1 MLTEYEYVRMSGRV
15 VFSDG
20 ESVKEQRCK
29 SAASSVMTTM
39 HTPDMTI
46 APWKPFL
53 TLHGNRKRLLLAAMF
68 LHAAGA
74 KADQADTWNLFAGI
88 NQTHD
93 ANLFRLADSV
103 DPMTVAG
110 KPQRSEDIT
119 STHFGVSFDK
129 SVSMQRFRFD
139 YTVSENRY
147 ETYSYLNFAAS
158 IYSGTWNWALT
169 PRLQG
174 TLSARHS
181 EALAGF
187 ADYRNYSGRNVQ
199 KSGKQYFEA
208 EGELHGPW
216 RLVAAI
222 SRDDVVNSQA
232 FLEASDSVLMSYEV
246 GGKYLAKSGSWIS
259 VVAHR
264 GEGEYQKLQY
274 VPFSQL
280 SAPLNPQY
288 DKGYSTKEE
297 EVRLYWTVTGK
308 SSLDGRISHVSRE
321 HDNFSQRDYS
331 GYAGQVDY
339 NWNAGGKIRLNFSA
353 RQVLSPWQDFASSYY
368 VGRTYSVNPV
378 WQFSGKASARLQL
391 SQEER
396 DFKGPLISGLT
407 QRQDKLRSGMLA
419 LDWAPL
425 NALSVSASIQ
435 RDERE
440 SNVASL
446 DFKDTLF
453 RLSGRLFF

>member
-1 MLTEYEYVRMSGRV
+1 M
-15 VFSDG
+15 
-20 ESVKEQRCK
+20 
-29 SAASSVMTTM
+29 ATM
-39 HTPDMTI
+39 HTPDLT
-46 APWKPFL
+46 AAHWKPFL
-53 TLHGNRKRLLLAAMF
+53 ALHGNRKRLLLTAVL
-68 LHAAGA
+68 LHATAA
-74 KADQADTWNLFAGI
+74 KADQADIWNLFSGI
-88 NQTHD
+88 SQTHD
-93 ANLFRLADSV
+93 ENLFRLADSA

-110 KPQRSEDIT
+110 KPQRSENIT
-119 STHFGVSFDK
+119 ATHFGVSFDK
-129 SVSMQRFRFD
+129 PVSMQRFRFD
-139 YTVSENRY
+139 YTISENRY

-158 IYSGTWNWALT
+158 SYSGTWNWALT
-169 PRLQG
+169 PRLHG

-181 EALAGF
+181 EQLAGF

-199 KSGKQYFEA
+199 KSGNQRFDVEWEA
-208 EGELHGPW
+208 HGPW
-216 RLVAAI
+216 RLIATL
-222 SRDDVVNSQA
+222 SRDEAVNSQV
-232 FLEASDSVLMSYEV
+232 FLEASDSLLMGDEV

-259 VVAHR
+259 VAARR
-264 GEGEYQKLQY
+264 GKGEYQKLQY
-274 VPFSQL
+274 VPFSQIP
-280 SAPLNPQY
+280 APLNPQF

-321 HDNFSQRDYS
+321 HDHFSQRDYS

-353 RQVLSPWQDFASSYY
+353 RQVLSPWQDYASSYY

-378 WQFSGKASARLQL
+378 WQLSGKASARLQL

-407 QRQDKLRSGMLA
+407 QRQDKLRSGEIA

-425 NALSVSASIQ
+425 NSLSFSASIQ

-446 DFKDTLF
+446 DFKDTLLS
-453 RLSGRLFF
+453 LSGRLFF

>member
-1 MLTEYEYVRMSGRV
+1 
-15 VFSDG
+15 
-20 ESVKEQRCK
+20 
-29 SAASSVMTTM
+29 M
-39 HTPDMTI
+39 HTADLT
-46 APWKPFL
+46 ATHWKPFL
-53 TLHGNRKRLLLAAMF
+53 TLHGNRKRLLLAAVF
-68 LHAAGA
+68 LHAACA
-74 KADQADTWNLFAGI
+74 RADQADTWNLSAGI

-110 KPQRSEDIT
+110 KPERSEDIT

-147 ETYSYLNFAAS
+147 ETYSYLNFAAVN
-158 IYSGTWNWALT
+158 YSGTWNWALT

-181 EALAGF
+181 EGLAGF

-199 KSGKQYFEA
+199 KSANQRFDAEWEA
-208 EGELHGPW
+208 HGPW
-216 RLVAAI
+216 RLVAAV
-222 SRDDVVNSQA
+222 SHDEVVNSQS
-232 FLEASDSVLMSYEV
+232 FFEASDSVLRGHEV
-246 GGKYLAKSGSWIS
+246 GSKYLAKSGNWIS
-259 VVAHR
+259 VVVRR

-274 VPFSQL
+274 VPFSQIP
-280 SAPLNPQY
+280 APFNPQY
-288 DKGYSTKEE
+288 DNGYSTREE
-297 EVRLYWTVTGK
+297 EVRLYWAFTGK

-321 HDNFSQRDYS
+321 HDHFSQRDYS
-331 GYAGQVDY
+331 GYAGQLDY

-353 RQVLSPWQDFASSYY
+353 RQVLSPWQDYASSYY

-378 WQFSGKASARLQL
+378 WQLSGKSSARLQL

-396 DFKGPLISGLT
+396 DFKGPLISGLP
-407 QRQDKLRSGMLA
+407 QRQDKLRSGEIA

-425 NALSVSASIQ
+425 NSLSFSASIK
-435 RDERE
+435 RGERTG
-440 SNVASL
+440 NVANL
-446 DFKDTLF
+446 NFKDTLLG
-453 RLSGRLFF
+453 LSGRLFL